1 MIQRFVADRVR
12 FVNPSAAASA
22 AADNNEMIS
31 GSRVTGLKQLLHTL
45 PPVSY
50 AAAYGSAVRHLSH
63 LFVLPAPCPSP
74 LRVSLPAC
82 AGARKVCTLRL
93 AHVWHLVRGQ

>member
-1 MIQRFVADRVR
+1 MADRVR

-22 AADNNEMIS
+22 AADKNEMIS

-63 LFVLPAPCPSP
+63 LFVLPAPC
-74 LRVSLPAC
+74 LFARLCWC
-82 AGARKVCTLRL
+82 ANTGKVCTLRL